1 MIFKETGK
9 SLDDIIETATKP
21 GGMDINLKRK
31 MDYEFR
37 IWGGMSTNLKDFYGA
52 VKGGAK
58 DAEAAFST
66 WSGQQANEHC
76 QDIDSTLYG

>member
-1 MIFKETGK
+1 
-9 SLDDIIETATKP
+9 
-21 GGMDINLKRK
+21 
-31 MDYEFR
+31 
-37 IWGGMSTNLKDFYGA
+37 MSTNLKDFYGA